1 MARYE
6 GYYASI
12 LYAIFSTLNLD
23 IRVEDASV
31 RGRADIVVIYW
42 KQVFIFELKV
52 ADGADVE
59 VKAEQAL
66 EQMRDRDYAG
76 KYRRDG
82 NRFHLLAVVFDREK
96 RNLATVRVRQADVA
110 GYVAVVRA
118 LNQGVFSRLAKTR
131 RALSAGLMSVFSAKP
146 KFDEQLFDEI
156 EDQLIMADLGVATS
170 QLMVE
175 RLRDR
180 VQRQG
185 HDSPQQVIDS
195 LRQIML
201 AILNESRGDEPVAAS
216 HKPHV
221 ILMVGVNGVGKTTT
235 LAKMA
240 HRFRQDGQSVM
251 LAACDTFRA
260 AAIEQ
265 LQTWGK
271 RLEMP
276 VIAQSHGSDAAAV
289 AFDAYSAAN
298 ARGVDYLL
306 IDTAGRQ
313 HTHSDLMAQLAKIKR
328 VLARTDEAAPHDVYL
343 TVDAGNG
350 QNALSQVE
358 SFNRSIALT
367 GLCITKL
374 DGTARGG
381 IVIALAHR
389 FGLPVRYIGVGEGLA
404 DLQPF
409 EADTFVAA
417 LLPDVA

>member
-1 MARYE
+1 M
-6 GYYASI
+6 
-12 LYAIFSTLNLD
+12 
-23 IRVEDASV
+23 
-31 RGRADIVVIYW
+31 
-42 KQVFIFELKV
+42 
-52 ADGADVE
+52 
-59 VKAEQAL
+59 
-66 EQMRDRDYAG
+66 
-76 KYRRDG
+76 
-82 NRFHLLAVVFDREK
+82 
-96 RNLATVRVRQADVA
+96 
-110 GYVAVVRA
+110 A

-131 RALSAGLMSVFSAKP
+131 RALSSGLMSVFSSKP
-146 KFDEQLFDEI
+146 KFDDQLFGEL

-180 VQRQG
+180 VRRQR
-185 HDSPQQVIDS
+185 HDSPQQVVAS

-201 AILNESRGDEPVAAS
+201 AILNESRRGEPAAAS

-265 LQTWGK
+265 LQTWGN
-271 RLEMP
+271 RIEIP
-276 VIAQSHGSDAAAV
+276 VISQPHGSDAAAV
-289 AFDAYSAAN
+289 AFDAWSAAN

-328 VLARTDEAAPHDVYL
+328 VLAKTEETAPHDVYL

-358 SFNRSIALT
+358 SFNHSIALT

-409 EADTFVAA
+409 EADAFVAA
-417 LLPDVA
+417 LLPDVAQS